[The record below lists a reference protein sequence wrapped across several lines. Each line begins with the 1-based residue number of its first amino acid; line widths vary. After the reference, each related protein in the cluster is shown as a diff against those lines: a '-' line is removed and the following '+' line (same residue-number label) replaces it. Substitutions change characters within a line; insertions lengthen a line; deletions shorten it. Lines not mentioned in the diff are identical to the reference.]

1 MTIIRQLPRDVS
13 ALVGEAD
20 DTGPLLSGCWCCGA
34 TDEDENAAG
43 EPVDTQSESK
53 SGGTNSMVGS
63 EGTESA
69 AVAKSGN
76 NARHPPIVFSPV
88 DESKLTMAKERSIA
102 DRSFDE
108 STFVSVDDNDSDL
121 FDVIAGIMGIGHK
134 KEDKASASGTDQ
146 TFTTESSSP
155 ETSATKTVHV
165 SNVHANDDTS
175 FYNSTI
181 TKLFPAWV
189 AFSNEADDIKL
200 TMNESIEIKPKKKR
214 NKLTRFL
221 FKHNK
226 KSAFVASPSDN
237 STAMSSI
244 GQRTAW

>member
-13 ALVGEAD
+13 ALCGSHKAD

-34 TDEDENAAG
+34 TTDEDAAG

-53 SGGTNSMVGS
+53 GSGTNSMVGS
-63 EGTESA
+63 EGMQST
-69 AVAKSGN
+69 AVAKSSIN

-88 DESKLTMAKERSIA
+88 DESKLTMAKDRSIA

-108 STFVSVDDNDSDL
+108 STFVSADDNDSDL
-121 FDVIAGIMGIGHK
+121 FDVIAGIMGVGYG
-134 KEDKASASGTDQ
+134 KEDKAPESNTDQ
-146 TFTTESSSP
+146 TSSTELSP
-155 ETSATKTVHV
+155 EASATKKTS
-165 SNVHANDDTS
+165 SNKYDSDDTS
-175 FYNSTI
+175 FNNSTI

-200 TMNESIEIKPKKKR
+200 AMNESIEIKPKKKR

-221 FKHNK
+221 FKRNK
-226 KSAFVASPSDN
+226 KSAYVASPSDN

>member
-13 ALVGEAD
+13 ALCGSHKAD

-34 TDEDENAAG
+34 TTDEDAAG
-43 EPVDTQSESK
+43 EPVDTQASESK
-53 SGGTNSMVGS
+53 GSGTNSMAGS
-63 EGTESA
+63 EGTRSA
-69 AVAKSGN
+69 TVAKSGN

-88 DESKLTMAKERSIA
+88 DESKLMRAKERSIA

-108 STFVSVDDNDSDL
+108 STFISVDDNDSDL
-121 FDVIAGIMGIGHK
+121 FNVIAGIMGVGHG
-134 KEDKASASGTDQ
+134 KEDKTSASNTDK
-146 TFTTESSSP
+146 TSTTESSP
-155 ETSATKTVHV
+155 EASASKRTS
-165 SNVHANDDTS
+165 NDDANEETTFTS
-175 FYNSTI
+175 TF
-181 TKLFPAWV
+181 TKPTWV
-189 AFSNEADDIKL
+189 AYSNEADDIKL
-200 TMNESIEIKPKKKR
+200 AVNESIEIKPKKKR

-221 FKHNK
+221 FKRNK